1 MILKNKKFMNNTVK
15 YNKFLFSFGIIFVL
29 LWFVVNG
36 LLPDSII
43 GFLIVIV
50 GLGLLLVSQWIFFMK
65 VSKNQLQNEPII
77 YTYFNYLILLSVGK
91 IIDFLFKRNFEISAY
106 LLLGSYSLY
115 VLFFIVRKLV
125 KNEKF
130 IWY

>member
-1 MILKNKKFMNNTVK
+1 MNNTVK

>member
-1 MILKNKKFMNNTVK
+1 MDAIIK
-15 YNKFLFSFGIIFVL
+15 YNKYLFFSGVTAVLFWFII
-29 LWFVVNG
+29 NG

-43 GFLIVIV
+43 GLIIVVV
-50 GLGLLLVSQWIFFMK
+50 GLGLLIVSQAIFFMK
-65 VSKNQLQNEPII
+65 VTKNQLQNESII
-77 YTYFNYLILLSVGK
+77 YTYFNYFILLSVGK

>member
-1 MILKNKKFMNNTVK
+1 MKNKKFMNNTVK

>member
-1 MILKNKKFMNNTVK
+1 LILKNKKFMNNTVK